1 MFIIPLLI
9 YAIVSSFSPGPNNI
23 IAMTSGRDHG
33 FSKTLPFIG
42 GVAFS
47 CVIIML
53 LSSYFSLILHQ
64 LIPTIRPLLN
74 LLGCMY
80 MLYLAIKVMISDSSK
95 SNALRT
101 SPYSFGFGCVLQF
114 INPKVIIY
122 GLTAISMFVI
132 PLGESHHH
140 LIWFSLLLTFIG
152 ISANMTW
159 ALCGSLFQSL
169 LLRHE
174 RLFNMLMGIMLIYSA
189 ISILVSK

>member
-42 GVAFS
+42 GVALS
-47 CVIIML
+47 CMIIML
-53 LSSYFSLILHQ
+53 LSSYFSLMLHQ
-64 LIPTIRPLLN
+64 FIPTVRPILN

-80 MLYLAIKVMISDSSK
+80 MLYLAVKVMLSHSK
-95 SNALRT
+95 KNNALRT
-101 SPYSFGFGCVLQF
+101 SSYSFSFGCVLQF

-132 PLGESHHH
+132 PLGQSHPH
-140 LIWFSLLLTFIG
+140 LILFSLLLTLIG

-159 ALCGSLFQSL
+159 ALCGSLFQNL
-169 LLRHE
+169 LLRHQ
-174 RLFNMLMGIMLIYSA
+174 RLFNVLMGIMLIYSA
-189 ISILVSK
+189 VSILVSK